1 MLRLEIS
8 TLAYASELQA
18 QRLQQHA
25 TPFVDTP
32 VSVIERWADFYEQ
45 HSQQKNGKPESKSA
59 GANHAP
65 AIPNGVRQFDGKRPP
80 SLFHTRVRGEFGSTS
95 FSNWNDLLR
104 IAHVY
109 ASKKAGGFEELR
121 KMTRAQI
128 RKGAYSD
135 KGYRFVPEIGVSIQG
150 VDAGH
155 AWEYALRLAIH
166 LKVPVKA
173 EIEWRHNDKA
183 AHPGERGFMFWTP

>member
-1 MLRLEIS
+1 MQIEIPEP
-8 TLAYASELQA
+8 LLK
-18 QRLQQHA
+18 RLQKHA
-25 TPFVDTP
+25 IPFVDATP
-32 VSVIERWADFYEQ
+32 LSVIERWADFFEQ
-45 HSQQKNGKPESKSA
+45 HNQQKEFKPDSKPINAKQISVEF
-59 GANHAP
+59 
-65 AIPNGVRQFDGKRPP
+65 PNGLRQFDAKRPP
-80 SLFHTRVRGEFGSTS
+80 NLFHTRVRGEFGSTS

-109 ASKKAGGFEELR
+109 AFKKAGGFEELR
-121 KMTRAQI
+121 NMTRAQI

-135 KGYRFVPEIGVSIQG
+135 EGYRFVPEIGVSIQG

-166 LKVPVKA
+166 LKVQVKA
-173 EIEWRHNDKA
+173 EIEWRQNDKA

>member
-1 MLRLEIS
+1 MKIEIPEP
-8 TLAYASELQA
+8 LLK
-18 QRLQQHA
+18 RLQKHA

-32 VSVIERWADFYEQ
+32 VSVIERWADFFEQ
-45 HSQQKNGKPESKSA
+45 HNQQKIRDSRTTNSK
-59 GANHAP
+59 HAP
-65 AIPNGVRQFDGKRPP
+65 MEIPNGVRQFDPKRPP
-80 SLFHTRVRGEFGSTS
+80 SLFHTRVRGEFDSTS

-104 IAHVY
+104 IAHVH
-109 ASKKAGGFEELR
+109 AFKEAGGFDELR

-135 KGYRFVPEIGVSIQG
+135 EGYRFVPEIGVSIQG

-166 LKVPVKA
+166 LKVPLKA

-183 AHPGERGFMFWTP
+183 AHPGERGIMAWTP